1 MPLFYDAC
9 QLDMPHLPSAEL
21 GQTDDTYLKH
31 DSVWRVRRHCKN
43 GNCVEVLDL
52 SGILADIEIGVEGL
66 NTDKVADLL

>member
-1 MPLFYDAC
+1 
-9 QLDMPHLPSAEL
+9 MPHLPSAEL
-21 GQTDDTYLKH
+21 GRKGDTYLKH

-43 GNCVEVLDL
+43 GNGVEVLDL